1 MALYNK
7 LNEKSWEE
15 KSEFFKNNFSP
26 CRLCPRVCNSKRNSD
41 KTGVC
46 RAGKDL
52 RIASYNLHF
61 GEEPPISGVRGSG
74 TIFFSGCT
82 LKCTF
87 CQNFPIS
94 QLDNGK
100 TYSTDDLAQI
110 FLELKE
116 RGAHNINLV
125 SPTPYLSHIIS
136 ALSTASKQGLDL
148 PVVYNSG
155 GYERVEIIKQLSNII
170 DVYMPDFKYS
180 DPLIS
185 KKYSG
190 VSNYAEMA
198 FGAIS
203 EMFRQVGSL
212 LVDEKGIA
220 VKGVIIRH
228 LILPGHIN
236 NSKDVL
242 KKISESNFRDAYLSL
257 MSQFFPAF
265 KASGDEYLKRRLNPE
280 EYEDVKS
287 FAISKELVNGW
298 FQDI

>member
-1 MALYNK
+1 MALHNS
-7 LNEKSWEE
+7 LNEDNWTE
-15 KSEFFKNNFSP
+15 KSTYFKENYSP
-26 CRLCPRVCNSKRNSD
+26 CRLCPRECNSERDSNIA
-41 KTGVC
+41 GVC
-46 RAGKDL
+46 RVGKDL

-61 GEEPPISGVRGSG
+61 GEEPPISGARGSG

-82 LKCTF
+82 LKCIY

-100 TYSTDDLAQI
+100 TYSIEDLTQI

-125 SPTPYLSHIIS
+125 SPSPYLFHIVS
-136 ALSTASKQGLDL
+136 ALRSASMLGFDL
-148 PVVYNSG
+148 PIVYNSG
-155 GYERVEIIKQLSNII
+155 GYERVEIIKNLNKII

-180 DPLIS
+180 YPEIS

-190 VSNYAEMA
+190 VSDYSEMA
-198 FGAIS
+198 LNSIS
-203 EMFRQVGSL
+203 EMYRQVGSL
-212 LVDEKGIA
+212 QVNEEGIA

-228 LILPGHIN
+228 LILPGHID
-236 NSKDVL
+236 NSKNVL
-242 KKISESNFRDAYLSL
+242 EIISENTFNDSYLSL
-257 MSQFFPAF
+257 MSQYFPAYNS
-265 KASGDEYLKRRLNPE
+265 SGDEHLKRRLTPG

-287 FAISKELVNGW
+287 LAISKGLVKGW

>member
-1 MALYNK
+1 MALYNS
-7 LNEKSWEE
+7 LNEDNWTE
-15 KSEFFKNNFSP
+15 KSAYFKENYSP
-26 CRLCPRVCNSKRNSD
+26 CRLCPRECNSERDSNIA
-41 KTGVC
+41 GVC
-46 RAGKDL
+46 RVGKDL

-61 GEEPPISGVRGSG
+61 GEEPPISGARGSG

-82 LKCTF
+82 LKCIY

-100 TYSTDDLAQI
+100 TYSIEDLTQI

-125 SPTPYLSHIIS
+125 SPSPYLFHIVS
-136 ALSTASKQGLDL
+136 ALRSASMLGFDL
-148 PVVYNSG
+148 PIVYNSG
-155 GYERVEIIKQLSNII
+155 GYERVEIIKNLNKII

-180 DPLIS
+180 YPEIS

-190 VSNYAEMA
+190 VSDYSEMA
-198 FGAIS
+198 LNSIS
-203 EMFRQVGSL
+203 EMYRQVGSL
-212 LVDEKGIA
+212 QVNEEGIA

-228 LILPGHIN
+228 LILPGHID
-236 NSKDVL
+236 NSKNVL
-242 KKISESNFRDAYLSL
+242 EIISENTFNDSYLSL
-257 MSQFFPAF
+257 MSQYFPAYNS
-265 KASGDEYLKRRLNPE
+265 SGDEHLKRRLTPG

-287 FAISKELVNGW
+287 FAISKGLVKGW